1 MEYDPSNEE
10 HQAIMEYLIA
20 EGAANF
26 DGIDED
32 GEPIYVFD
40 MDVLEDVMPEL
51 HAVMQEDIDK
61 ELINL
66 YQKGLIEVSY
76 DEDLNAIMNISEQGK
91 IALAEAGFAID
102 ESEDI

>member
-10 HQAIMEYLIA
+10 HQAIMEYLVA
-20 EGAANF
+20 EGAAQF
-26 DGIDED
+26 DGIDKD

-40 MDVLEDVMPEL
+40 MDILEDVMPEL
-51 HAVMQEDIDK
+51 HAVMQEDLDK

>member
-10 HQAIMEYLIA
+10 HQEIMKYLVA

-40 MDVLEDVMPEL
+40 MDILEDVMPEL

-91 IALAEAGFAID
+91 IAMAEAGFAID